1 MVGNEKKQL
10 LNRLPEKFDEILY
23 PDVCGTIKLI
33 RQVNKLLTLVA
44 SRHQA
49 KVNAPY
55 THSALFH
62 FLCIC
67 IVKGFEE
74 LYHILSAWDS
84 QVQGDVFFKKVH
96 CFPLPISTNEFYK
109 HNSITI
115 KCLFLLVCQAND
127 WVKLFLS
134 LKDKEEGYSKSNI
147 TPYIHMLVYHVPKF
161 LCDEQ
166 GLKIFTGQGVEKTN
180 DVVRAVYQRK
190 INKLD
195 SCKDTLMALKRRDV
209 LVQYEK
215 KPNSYSKHDDAYW
228 TQQITEDRRKRQRL
242 CKPL

>member
-1 MVGNEKKQL
+1 M
-10 LNRLPEKFDEILY
+10 
-23 PDVCGTIKLI
+23 
-33 RQVNKLLTLVA
+33 
-44 SRHQA
+44 
-49 KVNAPY
+49 Y
-55 THSALFH
+55 TFSFIS

-74 LYHILSAWDS
+74 LYNILSAWDS
-84 QVQGDVFFKKVH
+84 QVQGDIFFKKVH
-96 CFPLPISTNEFYK
+96 CFPLRIEFFK
-109 HNSITI
+109 HNSINI

-134 LKDKEEGYSKSNI
+134 LKDKEGYSKSNI

-166 GLKIFTGQGVEKTN
+166 DLKIFTGQGVEKTN

-195 SCKDTLMALKRRDV
+195 FCKDTLMALKRRYV

-242 CKPL
+242 SKPL